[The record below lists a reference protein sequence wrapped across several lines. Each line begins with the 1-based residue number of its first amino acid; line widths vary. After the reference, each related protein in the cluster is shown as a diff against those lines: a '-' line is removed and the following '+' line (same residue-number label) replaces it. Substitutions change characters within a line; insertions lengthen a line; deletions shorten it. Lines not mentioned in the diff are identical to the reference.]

1 MALQYEAIVGCQ
13 WTKANKKAKAGTG
26 TSTKAAAC
34 TSTKAGTSK
43 PGTSTSK
50 PGTPP
55 PKGPPAPTSK
65 PADGDQPADSEPA
78 ASEADSSSN
87 ADAQMQMPATQ
98 PDATG
103 EQAEFEWQRHFASMG
118 TPGNNPSS
126 PSVASDRSTYLDAT
140 DSTAKIAMAIDK
152 IATAKAQAAESKAL
166 LYKAKQTK
174 AAAALIEAESRAE
187 AAKAQADLQREMMQN
202 SAKQTDAVL
211 ALLNAVMNRQ

>member
-13 WTKANKKAKAGTG
+13 WTKANKKAKAGT
-26 TSTKAAAC
+26 C

-55 PKGPPAPTSK
+55 PKGPPAPTST
-65 PADGDQPADSEPA
+65 PADGDQPADSELA

-152 IATAKAQAAESKAL
+152 IATAKAQTAVSKAL

-211 ALLNAVMNRQ
+211 ALLSAVMNRQ